1 MGYHAEHGVHVQQG
15 AGSRPPSGPPKGAPV
30 ADDSTSPAAL
40 RARPLAIGRRRV
52 AASPDSSSPSPE
64 FTAND
69 CARLF
74 HVMVDPQSR
83 SSVERANLPLTRA
96 ELDRAHAGL
105 LNTTLAPC
113 RIMRCQA
120 AALAG
125 TVASGAPIVAVD
137 MA

>member
-1 MGYHAEHGVHVQQG
+1 
-15 AGSRPPSGPPKGAPV
+15 
-30 ADDSTSPAAL
+30 
-40 RARPLAIGRRRV
+40 
-52 AASPDSSSPSPE
+52 
-64 FTAND
+64 
-69 CARLF
+69 
-74 HVMVDPQSR
+74 MVDPQSR